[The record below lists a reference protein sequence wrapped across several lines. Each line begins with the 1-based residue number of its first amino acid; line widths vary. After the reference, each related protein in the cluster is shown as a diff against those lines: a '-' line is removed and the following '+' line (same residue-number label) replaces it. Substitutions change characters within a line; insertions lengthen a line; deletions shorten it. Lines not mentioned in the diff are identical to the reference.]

1 MARPT
6 STPRAARRA
15 RTATLAVR
23 FARRDDGALADAFDE
38 HGGPMMAVAS
48 RLLGDRRVAE
58 EAVQQAFIQA
68 WRAAGRFDPERP
80 LGPWLFA
87 IVRNAA
93 MDAWRRERRHDTR
106 SFDDVAARDL
116 PSIAPPAIDDAYDVW
131 LVRQALDALPP
142 DEREVVRLAHL
153 EQLTHP
159 EIAAR
164 TGVPVGTV
172 KSRSSR
178 AYRKLRAA
186 LSQDRMVAGGT
197 TAESVVVLRGD
208 LRRP

>member
-6 STPRAARRA
+6 STR
-15 RTATLAVR
+15 RTARHGGSAMLAAR

-48 RLLGDRRVAE
+48 RLLGDRGVAE
-58 EAVQQAFIQA
+58 EAVQQAFVQA
-68 WRAAGRFDPERP
+68 WRAAGQFDPERP
-80 LGPWLFA
+80 LGPWLYA

-106 SFDDVAARDL
+106 SLDDVATRDL
-116 PSIAPPAIDDAYDVW
+116 PSIAPPTLDDAYDAW
-131 LVRQALDALPP
+131 LVRRALDALPP
-142 DEREVVRLAHL
+142 AEREVVRLAHL

-164 TGVPVGTV
+164 MGVPVGTV
-172 KSRSSR
+172 KSRSHS

-186 LSQDRMVAGGT
+186 LSPA
-197 TAESVVVLRGD
+197 AEPV
-208 LRRP
+208 

>member
-1 MARPT
+1 MVGG
-6 STPRAARRA
+6 RA
-15 RTATLAVR
+15 RAPRHARSAPLEVR
-23 FARRDDGALADAFDE
+23 FARRDERALADAFDE
-38 HGGPMMAVAS
+38 HAGPMLAVAS

-68 WRAAGRFDPERP
+68 WRAAGQFDPERP
-80 LGPWLFA
+80 LGPWLYT

-106 SFDDVAARDL
+106 SLDDVAARDL
-116 PSIAPPAIDDAYDVW
+116 PSFAPPALDDAYDVW
-131 LVRQALDALPP
+131 RVRRALDALPP
-142 DEREVVRLAHL
+142 GEREVVRLAHL

-164 TGVPVGTV
+164 MGVPVGTV
-172 KSRSSR
+172 KSRSHS

-186 LSQDRMVAGGT
+186 LSPAVEPA
-197 TAESVVVLRGD
+197 
-208 LRRP
+208 